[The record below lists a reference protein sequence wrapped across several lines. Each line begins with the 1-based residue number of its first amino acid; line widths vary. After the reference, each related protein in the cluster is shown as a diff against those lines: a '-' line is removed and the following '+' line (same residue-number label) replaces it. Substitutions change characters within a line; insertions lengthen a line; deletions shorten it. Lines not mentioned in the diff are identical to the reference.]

1 MSRPSLS
8 VVIPTHD
15 TRELTLACLASLPAG
30 GAEPLEIIVVDDAS
44 SDGTAAAV
52 QDLHPDAA
60 VVATSRNVG
69 FSRAANLGAERA
81 AGEVVLL
88 LNSDTEVLE
97 GALAAALAAFADDP
111 HLGIAGAELFD
122 PSGRAQWRAGR
133 RPTPAWLFLLT
144 SGLGGALALLPG
156 RGRLGAG
163 GAARSGRVDW
173 VTGAAMAIRREAWQ
187 RCGPFDESYRFYAQ
201 DLDLCTAA
209 SAAGWTVAVAP
220 GFRVLHHH
228 GATIAARPGTAGAVH
243 PELLWSDLLHFV
255 AKHRGEAAARRARRL
270 MRFGARL
277 RLATRRAAAPFV
289 GATARDAWR
298 RDTEAYRAA
307 LDALRKR

>member
-30 GAEPLEIIVVDDAS
+30 GAEPLEVIVVDDAS

-52 QDLHPDAA
+52 QDLHAA
-60 VVATSRNVG
+60 ATVVATGRNVG
-69 FSRAANLGAERA
+69 FSRAANLGVERA

-111 HLGIAGAELFD
+111 RLGIAGAELFD
-122 PSGRAQWRAGR
+122 PSGRPQWRAGR

-144 SGLGGALALLPG
+144 SGLGAALARLPG
-156 RGRLGAG
+156 RERLGAG
-163 GAARSGRVDW
+163 GAARSGSVDW

-187 RCGPFDESYRFYAQ
+187 QCGPFDESYRFYAQ
-201 DLDLCTAA
+201 DLDLCTATV
-209 SAAGWTVAVAP
+209 AAGWAVAVAP

-228 GATIAARPGTAGAVH
+228 GATIAVRPGTAGTVH

-255 AKHRGEAAARRARRL
+255 AKHEGEAAAGRARRL
-270 MRFGARL
+270 MRLGARL
-277 RLATRRAAAPFV
+277 RLAARRAAAPFV
-289 GATARDAWR
+289 GAGARDAWR
-298 RDTEAYRAA
+298 RDTGAYRAA
-307 LDALRKR
+307 LDALRRR